1 VNPFNPSDPATTG
14 QRLGLQ
20 VGQGFVPDEFD
31 RLGGE
36 ALADLLAGALQE
48 PTMQERCNQLLQA
61 PKA

>member
-1 VNPFNPSDPATTG
+1 VNPFDPSDPATTG
-14 QRLGLQ
+14 QQLGLQ

-36 ALADLLAGALQE
+36 ALADRLAKALQE
-48 PTMQERCNQLLQA
+48 PTIHERCHQLLQA